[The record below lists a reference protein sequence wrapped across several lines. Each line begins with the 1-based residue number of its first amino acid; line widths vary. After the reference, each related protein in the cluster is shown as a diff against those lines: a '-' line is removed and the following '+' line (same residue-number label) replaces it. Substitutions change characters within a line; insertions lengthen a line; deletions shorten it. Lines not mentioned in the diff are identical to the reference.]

1 MGQYGCI
8 SEKVVLFYKICYYI
22 DIVDQQICVVLK
34 SAAARIIKVIEG
46 E

>member
-1 MGQYGCI
+1 MRQNGCI
-8 SEKVVLFYKICYYI
+8 SEKVVLFYKIGYYI
-22 DIVDQQICVVLK
+22 DIVDQQICIILK